1 VTAENSGNFKEVGT
15 AAVLAGLV
23 GVAAFAL

>member
-1 VTAENSGNFKEVGT
+1 MAPAALAGT

-23 GVAAFAL
+23 LVHRTPAATTA